1 VLAERLREAVEAARF
16 EDPDGKQLS
25 VTISFGVAEYRKEFA
40 TPEEL
45 VAAADRALYRA
56 KERGRNRVVLDD
68 SD

>member
-1 VLAERLREAVEAARF
+1 M
-16 EDPDGKQLS
+16 
-25 VTISFGVAEYRKEFA
+25 TISFGVAEFRKDFA

-56 KERGRNRVVLDD
+56 KKEGRNRVVTDE